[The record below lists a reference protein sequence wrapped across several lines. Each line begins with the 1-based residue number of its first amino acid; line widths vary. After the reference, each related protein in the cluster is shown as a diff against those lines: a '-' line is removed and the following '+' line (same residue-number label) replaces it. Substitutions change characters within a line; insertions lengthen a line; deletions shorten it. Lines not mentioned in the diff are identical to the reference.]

1 MIPSIVELLFHR
13 NDMTWYLRCTLV
25 HPSMAQVF
33 FRSMIA
39 YLMIHVLWFKGQW
52 SKLSYVQYILMEV
65 AYHYMYSW
73 SQGCTIHQ
81 ATLLVLLLHSFI
93 HYYVNHVLILKKQE
107 SLYEYY
113 RYVTLDLMW
122 LCMKNEYMRV
132 DTGFWLTL
140 YLLWIERVESFLCG
154 KKEAQENQEAQEA
167 QENQENQEAQ
177 EEEEEEYDDQENLMN
192 Q

>member
-1 MIPSIVELLFHR
+1 
-13 NDMTWYLRCTLV
+13 
-25 HPSMAQVF
+25 MAHVF

-39 YLMIHVLWFKGQW
+39 YLMIHVLWFKRQW

-65 AYHYMYSW
+65 AYHYMYGW
-73 SQGCTIHQ
+73 SQRCTIHQ

-113 RYVTLDLMW
+113 SYVTLDLVW
-122 LCMKNEYMRV
+122 LCMKKEYFSFE
-132 DTGFWLTL
+132 TGFWLTL
-140 YLLWIERVESFLCG
+140 CHLWIERVKSFLFG
-154 KKEAQENQEAQEA
+154 ENQEAKAEEA
-167 QENQENQEAQ
+167 A
-177 EEEEEEYDDQENLMN
+177 EEEEEETAEAEAEEAAEEEEDEEEEDDDQENQENLMN

>member
-1 MIPSIVELLFHR
+1 MIPKIIELFIHR
-13 NDMTWYLRCTLV
+13 NDMTWYFRCTLV
-25 HPSMAQVF
+25 HPSMAHVF

-113 RYVTLDLMW
+113 RYVTMDLML
-122 LCMKNEYMRV
+122 LCMMNEYISFE
-132 DTGFWLTL
+132 TGIWLTL
-140 YLLWIERVESFLCG
+140 FDLWIERVKSFLSG
-154 KKEAQENQEAQEA
+154 KMEAEEAAE
-167 QENQENQEAQ
+167 EEDED
-177 EEEEEEYDDQENLMN
+177 EEEEEEEEEEDDDQENQENLMN

>member
-1 MIPSIVELLFHR
+1 
-13 NDMTWYLRCTLV
+13 
-25 HPSMAQVF
+25 MAHVF

-65 AYHYMYSW
+65 AYHYMYGW
-73 SQGCTIHQ
+73 SQGCTRHQ

-113 RYVTLDLMW
+113 RYVTMDLML
-122 LCMKNEYMRV
+122 LCMMNEYISFE
-132 DTGFWLTL
+132 TGIWLTL
-140 YLLWIERVESFLCG
+140 FDLWIERVKSFLSG
-154 KKEAQENQEAQEA
+154 KMEAEEAAE
-167 QENQENQEAQ
+167 EEDED
-177 EEEEEEYDDQENLMN
+177 EEEEEEEEEEDDDQENQENLMN